1 MTTKFCNR
9 RTFLRFGAA
18 TLVSIG
24 TAGCLNGQ
32 SSATRTDAMRG
43 LAFKLKTATINPGQ
57 TVIWKNTSDV
67 DHTVTAYED
76 EIPDA
81 ATYFAS
87 GGFDSERAASNHVT
101 EGLIAPGDEYEYTF
115 EEPGTY
121 EYYCIPHDGR
131 DNSRRI
137 VPGPISL
144 DRTVLDLH

>member
-32 SSATRTDAMRG
+32 SSTTRTVTMRG

-67 DHTVTAYED
+67 DYTVTAYED

-81 ATYFAS
+81 AT
-87 GGFDSERAASNHVT
+87 
-101 EGLIAPGDEYEYTF
+101 
-115 EEPGTY
+115 
-121 EYYCIPHDGR
+121 
-131 DNSRRI
+131 
-137 VPGPISL
+137 
-144 DRTVLDLH
+144 